1 VKERRGGGGE
11 VRLWCLLSVLCRQLM
26 ENESAKTIT
35 GGKRE
40 EIKEI
45 KGDGGEV
52 VEGSWSGE

>member
-1 VKERRGGGGE
+1 
-11 VRLWCLLSVLCRQLM
+11 M

-35 GGKRE
+35 GGKRD

-45 KGDGGEV
+45 KGDGGDV